1 MVEWSHA
8 AEEAFQTLI
17 NRCTQAPI
25 LAYADFSLPF
35 ELHIDASGIGLGAV
49 LYQTQEGKK
58 RVIAYAS
65 RTLSQSEARYPAH
78 KLEFLA
84 LKWALTDQFYEYL
97 YGNSFAVYTDNNP
110 LTYILTTAKLD
121 ACGQRWVSAI
131 APMNFTLHYKPGR
144 TNIDADA
151 LSRLTCSEKIDN
163 EEVQA
168 ILKGCL
174 EQPKFLW
181 EAYACS
187 ARVTE
192 DLKPNLPPAKMGAAE
207 WRRAQALDPVI
218 LAVKKMIVNKTLYQR
233 RPSSKDDPELKTYL
247 HQKSRLKLRNGVL
260 YRYIDTSQRPD
271 RNNMQLCLPKPYR
284 KQALEGC
291 HDDVGHFGLDRT
303 LDLLRDRFYWPHLMD
318 DAKDYVNSCR
328 RCQMAKGRQQLAP
341 LQPYHA
347 DAPMELIHMDYL
359 TIEHGKTGKDVNIL
373 IITDHYSRFAQAIKT
388 TNQTAFTTA
397 QAAYNHFFSK
407 YGFPEKIVTDQGT
420 NFESDLFQKLCNVA
434 NITKLRTTSYH
445 PQGNGNSERFNSTLI
460 NMIRT
465 LEYEHKV
472 KWTTHLNALCS
483 AYNSTVHSS
492 TGFSPYWLMM
502 GRKPKLAVDLNL
514 GTNLPEHGPSS
525 SSKYVQDL
533 ERRLQWSYKL
543 ARRHMEKQAEKAKKY
558 YDRKVRCSKLEPGDL
573 VLVKRFGFRGKHKI
587 QDRWE
592 NHVYEV
598 LESCHSSPLVFR
610 IRREDGTGNVRV
622 LHRNLLLPFK
632 TRIMDEEV
640 LPPHTNNKDDN
651 QAGTPMDSTK
661 ENQEESSDSEQ
672 DPDDISE
679 EGDEPSVSTRPW
691 TRSQGPP
698 PALVGTQSLS
708 RCSLNSPP
716 SLLQELGGATKAEPK
731 GFTGRLV
738 GWASSM
744 WEEFHP
750 W

>member
-1 MVEWSHA
+1 
-8 AEEAFQTLI
+8 
-17 NRCTQAPI
+17 
-25 LAYADFSLPF
+25 
-35 ELHIDASGIGLGAV
+35 
-49 LYQTQEGKK
+49 
-58 RVIAYAS
+58 
-65 RTLSQSEARYPAH
+65 
-78 KLEFLA
+78 
-84 LKWALTDQFYEYL
+84 
-97 YGNSFAVYTDNNP
+97 
-110 LTYILTTAKLD
+110 
-121 ACGQRWVSAI
+121 
-131 APMNFTLHYKPGR
+131 
-144 TNIDADA
+144 
-151 LSRLTCSEKIDN
+151 
-163 EEVQA
+163 
-168 ILKGCL
+168 
-174 EQPKFLW
+174 
-181 EAYACS
+181 
-187 ARVTE
+187 
-192 DLKPNLPPAKMGAAE
+192 
-207 WRRAQALDPVI
+207 
-218 LAVKKMIVNKTLYQR
+218 
-233 RPSSKDDPELKTYL
+233 
-247 HQKSRLKLRNGVL
+247 
-260 YRYIDTSQRPD
+260 
-271 RNNMQLCLPKPYR
+271 
-284 KQALEGC
+284 
-291 HDDVGHFGLDRT
+291 
-303 LDLLRDRFYWPHLMD
+303 
-318 DAKDYVNSCR
+318 
-328 RCQMAKGRQQLAP
+328 
-341 LQPYHA
+341 
-347 DAPMELIHMDYL
+347 MELVHMDYL

-420 NFESDLFQKLCNVA
+420 NFESDLFQKLCKVA
-434 NITKLRTTSYH
+434 DITKLRTTSYH

-483 AYNSTVHSS
+483 AYNSTVHSA

-640 LPPHTNNKDDN
+640 SPPHTDNGDDS
-651 QAGTPMDSTK
+651 QAGTLEDSTE

-679 EGDEPSVSTRPW
+679 RG
-691 TRSQGPP
+691 
-698 PALVGTQSLS
+698 
-708 RCSLNSPP
+708 
-716 SLLQELGGATKAEPK
+716 
-731 GFTGRLV
+731 
-738 GWASSM
+738 
-744 WEEFHP
+744 
-750 W
+750 

>member
-1 MVEWSHA
+1 M
-8 AEEAFQTLI
+8 
-17 NRCTQAPI
+17 
-25 LAYADFSLPF
+25 
-35 ELHIDASGIGLGAV
+35 
-49 LYQTQEGKK
+49 
-58 RVIAYAS
+58 IAYAS

-318 DAKDYVNSCR
+318 DAKDYVSSCR
-328 RCQMAKGRQQLAP
+328 RCQMAKGKQQLAP

-347 DAPMELIHMDYL
+347 DAPMELVHMDYL

-420 NFESDLFQKLCNVA
+420 NFESDLFQKLCKVA
-434 NITKLRTTSYH
+434 DITKLRTTSYH

-472 KWTTHLNALCS
+472 KWTTISMPFVQHTTAQFTVLQDSALI
-483 AYNSTVHSS
+483 
-492 TGFSPYWLMM
+492 G
-502 GRKPKLAVDLNL
+502 
-514 GTNLPEHGPSS
+514 
-525 SSKYVQDL
+525 
-533 ERRLQWSYKL
+533 
-543 ARRHMEKQAEKAKKY
+543 
-558 YDRKVRCSKLEPGDL
+558 
-573 VLVKRFGFRGKHKI
+573 
-587 QDRWE
+587 
-592 NHVYEV
+592 
-598 LESCHSSPLVFR
+598 
-610 IRREDGTGNVRV
+610 
-622 LHRNLLLPFK
+622 
-632 TRIMDEEV
+632 
-640 LPPHTNNKDDN
+640 
-651 QAGTPMDSTK
+651 
-661 ENQEESSDSEQ
+661 
-672 DPDDISE
+672 
-679 EGDEPSVSTRPW
+679 
-691 TRSQGPP
+691 
-698 PALVGTQSLS
+698 
-708 RCSLNSPP
+708 
-716 SLLQELGGATKAEPK
+716 
-731 GFTGRLV
+731 
-738 GWASSM
+738 
-744 WEEFHP
+744 
-750 W
+750 